1 MLGGKIHRATVTET
15 DIDYIGSITVDQ
27 DLLDAA
33 GILPFELVH
42 IYDITNGARFQT
54 YTYSGERGSGII
66 GLNGAA
72 ARLVHKGDKIIILN
86 YIWIDEEVA
95 KGHKPKIV
103 LVDDENRFLENR

>member
-15 DIDYIGSITVDQ
+15 DIDYVGSITVDQ

-42 IYDITNGARFQT
+42 VYDITNGARFQT

-66 GLNGAA
+66 ALNGAA
-72 ARLVHKGDKIIILN
+72 ARLVHKGDRVIILN
-86 YIWIDEEVA
+86 YIWMDEEVA

-103 LVDDENRFLENR
+103 LVDENNRFLQK